1 MKYQKVVYEPDDDVL
16 NIWLSKK
23 PIDYAEDENGVI
35 IHYTKDN
42 QPVYI
47 EILDATKFL
56 KKSKNPSEPRTSA
69 AIAHRIR

>member
-1 MKYQKVVYEPDDDVL
+1 MKNQRVVYEPEDDVL

-35 IHYTKDN
+35 VHYTKDN
-42 QPVYI
+42 QPVYV

-56 KKSKNPSEPRTSA
+56 KRPKNPPESRAAA

>member
-1 MKYQKVVYEPDDDVL
+1 MKYQQVVYEPEDDVL

-23 PIDYAEDENGVI
+23 PIDYAQDKNGVI
-35 IHYTKDN
+35 VHYTKDN

-56 KKSKNPSEPRTSA
+56 RRSKGSSVRSSVAVP
-69 AIAHRIR
+69 HRIE